1 MRLIFVVNTAKILI
15 KCCYAPNK
23 DMTCNGPNNYSN
35 IFYKTVFDDALD
47 SEYEVTLM
55 VGDFN
60 VAPDHNM
67 DTMGYLQTNNPN
79 SRRFI
84 DRMKSLNMLTDVFR
98 HKHPD
103 LRQYTFGKKKK
114 LH

>member
-1 MRLIFVVNTAKILI
+1 
-15 KCCYAPNK
+15 
-23 DMTCNGPNNYSN
+23 MTSNGIDKYSN
-35 IFYKTVFDDALD
+35 IFFKTVFDDSMDA
-47 SEYEVTLM
+47 EYDVTLM

-67 DTMGYLQTNNPN
+67 DTMGYLHTNNPN

-84 DRMKSLNMLTDVFR
+84 DRMKSLNMLTNAFR

-103 LRQYTFGKKKK
+103 L
-114 LH
+114 